1 MRKILI
7 ALIISIFFSNNAF
20 ADYCGLGWTVGHILD
35 FSKEHRVCAKLARE
49 TSGDSFAKNDAYCDC
64 RESLQLRKW
73 VEDK

>member
-20 ADYCGLGWTVGHILD
+20 AGCGLGWTVGHIFD

-64 RESLQLRKW
+64 REILQIRKW
-73 VEDK
+73 VED

>member
-20 ADYCGLGWTVGHILD
+20 AGCGLGWTVGHIFD

-73 VEDK
+73 IEDK

>member
-1 MRKILI
+1 MRRILI

-20 ADYCGLGWTVGHILD
+20 AGCGLGWTVGHIFD

-64 RESLQLRKW
+64 REILQIRKW
-73 VEDK
+73 VED

>member
-20 ADYCGLGWTVGHILD
+20 AGCGLGWTVGHIFD

-49 TSGDSFAKNDAYCDC
+49 ASGDSFAKNDTYCDC

>member
-20 ADYCGLGWTVGHILD
+20 AGCGLGWTVGHIFD
-35 FSKEHRVCAKLARE
+35 FSKEHRVCAKIARE

-64 RESLQLRKW
+64 REILQIRKW
-73 VEDK
+73 VED